1 MRGLEGIVRHE
12 APICIG
18 SEHPA
23 LPGHFPGLPVVPG
36 VVVLDRLVQAAE
48 SYLGRPLHIVGL
60 PQAKFLAPL
69 LPQQRARCSLEIDGA
84 RLRFRVERDG
94 QPVAQGAFAL
104 AAEGAG

>member
-1 MRGLEGIVRHE
+1 MRGVVRHE

-18 SEHPA
+18 SDHPA
-23 LPGHFPGLPVVPG
+23 LPGHFPGLAVVPG

-48 SYLGRPLHIVGL
+48 SHLGQPLQVVGL
-60 PQAKFLAPL
+60 AQAKFLAPL
-69 LPQQRARCSLEIDGA
+69 LPEQRASCSLEIDGT

>member
-1 MRGLEGIVRHE
+1 LQGVVHHE

-18 SEHPA
+18 SDHPA

-36 VVVLDRLVQAAE
+36 VVLLDRLVQAAE
-48 SYLGRPLHIVGL
+48 SHLGRPLQIVGL
-60 PQAKFLAPL
+60 AGAKFLAPL
-69 LPQQRARCSLEIDGA
+69 LPEQRALCSLEIDGA

-104 AAEGAG
+104 AADGAA